1 MKETK
6 RIKTRILMRRDSSN
20 NWFDSNPILMQGEIG
35 YDTTIKK
42 CKIGDG
48 VNHWNDLPFF
58 ALQNDE
64 FLNMIDYETRI
75 INKPKIESHELIGNK
90 TFGELGI
97 SSIEAD
103 DLLNILI

>member
-90 TFGELGI
+90 TFEELGI

>member
-58 ALQNDE
+58 AL
-64 FLNMIDYETRI
+64 
-75 INKPKIESHELIGNK
+75 
-90 TFGELGI
+90 
-97 SSIEAD
+97 
-103 DLLNILI
+103 

>member
-6 RIKTRILMRRDSSN
+6 RIKTRILMRRDSSE
-20 NWFDSNPILMQGEIG
+20 NWAESNPILAQGEIG
-35 YDTTIKK
+35 YDITTKK

-58 ALQNDE
+58 ALQGDE
-64 FLNMIDYETRI
+64 FAEMINYETRI
-75 INKPKIESHELIGNK
+75 TNKPKIESHELIGNK
-90 TFGELGI
+90 TFEELGI